1 MQKALIIIA
10 VVVILGIGLYLFINR
25 GNNTTMEV
33 RYPDGSTE
41 VVKVN
46 DRSCQMVGWQNKV
59 GLSFSFDILK
69 KYQGTGGFNF
79 DASQVRQ
86 LDDLQND
93 FGLQFEALCKE
104 YITGVYKGREA
115 LYDCR
120 RSNVGNALTALRE
133 LKITLEPIKSIQDA
147 AAQKDAVS
155 IALGK
160 YYAISANNFSK
171 DCNPRALNVD
181 RKELRF
187 NSAVNLQEASISNGG
202 YFDMSWQLA
211 DTPHNFHCEA
221 DSYKVAPS
229 NHTTLRVYRLFGNA
243 DAANQSLTI
252 HDNFNETAD
261 LKIVVEDGNA
271 SSTKLIND
279 IESETNSTPNHD
291 LTAATIATVRKS
303 YPAASE
309 GLVNWVT
316 GELLDKMGNPGA
328 AKLVLQKASQDPV
341 LKAQPQFKLD
351 FGAVLAKTGDRNQ
364 SKLLLDDVSRHKD
377 PFYAT
382 QAMTTMQESNI
393 PANRFGNR
401 AFNPRTTIEKG
412 QSNPK
417 FDSTRVAN
425 VPK

>member
-10 VVVILGIGLYLFINR
+10 VIVIIGIGLYLFINR
-25 GNNTTMEV
+25 GNSTTIEV

-79 DASQVRQ
+79 DASQLRQ
-86 LDDLQND
+86 LDDLQTD
-93 FGLQFEALCKE
+93 FGLQFEALCKDR
-104 YITGVYKGREA
+104 ITGAYKGREA

-147 AAQKDAVS
+147 AAQKDVVS
-155 IALGK
+155 TALAK

-181 RKELRF
+181 RNELRF
-187 NSAVNLQEASISNGG
+187 NAAVNLQEASISNGG
-202 YFDMSWQLA
+202 YFDMNWQLA
-211 DTPHNFHCEA
+211 NTPHNFLCEA
-221 DSYKVAPS
+221 DSHNVAPS
-229 NHTTLRVYRLFGNA
+229 KHTTLRVYRLYGNT
-243 DAANQSLTI
+243 DATSQSLTI

-271 SSTKLIND
+271 SGAKLVND
-279 IESETNSTPNHD
+279 IESQLNSTPNHD

-328 AKLVLQKASQDPV
+328 AKIVLQKAEQDPK
-341 LKAQPQFKLD
+341 LKEQPQFKLD

-393 PANRFGNR
+393 PANKFSLNT
-401 AFNPRTTIEKG
+401 AIEKARK
-412 QSNPK
+412 NPK
-417 FDSTRVAN
+417 FDSSRVAI

>member
-1 MQKALIIIA
+1 
-10 VVVILGIGLYLFINR
+10 
-25 GNNTTMEV
+25 
-33 RYPDGSTE
+33 
-41 VVKVN
+41 
-46 DRSCQMVGWQNKV
+46 
-59 GLSFSFDILK
+59 
-69 KYQGTGGFNF
+69 
-79 DASQVRQ
+79 
-86 LDDLQND
+86 
-93 FGLQFEALCKE
+93 
-104 YITGVYKGREA
+104 
-115 LYDCR
+115 
-120 RSNVGNALTALRE
+120 
-133 LKITLEPIKSIQDA
+133 
-147 AAQKDAVS
+147 
-155 IALGK
+155 
-160 YYAISANNFSK
+160 
-171 DCNPRALNVD
+171 
-181 RKELRF
+181 
-187 NSAVNLQEASISNGG
+187 
-202 YFDMSWQLA
+202 MSWQLA

-401 AFNPRTTIEKG
+401 AFNPHTTIEKG

>member
-412 QSNPK
+412 QSNPN